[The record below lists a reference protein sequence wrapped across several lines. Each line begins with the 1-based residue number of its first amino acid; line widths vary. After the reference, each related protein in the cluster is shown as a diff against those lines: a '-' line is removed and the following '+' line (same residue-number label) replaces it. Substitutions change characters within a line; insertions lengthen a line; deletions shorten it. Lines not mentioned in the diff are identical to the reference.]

1 MLVNLCENAVFLN
14 LELETVLIDKAT
26 ELLVF
31 PCEECRM
38 GAEEGRSSAE
48 IAGERGIDE
57 R

>member
-14 LELETVLIDKAT
+14 LELETVLIDTAT